1 MSTTCKR
8 KPFPWSSRLRLGY
21 AAPVVLALFLVVP
34 SLVFIFV
41 DQRVWPWDQAWYG
54 EVAVD
59 LWWTLL
65 NRPGLWPSAML
76 NAFGTKPPVIAWIG
90 QFFVPLGQA
99 LGSVEIG
106 LLLLQCTGAIT
117 SLVLIFHAGRSVSY
131 GSVGSGVFS
140 MIICGAAPLF
150 IGMATQ
156 FFPEMFQL
164 AVVAGVW
171 CLAVGGKDLPPKVT
185 FSWLLLLGGAGLIT
199 KATTPLY
206 TIAPTILGI
215 MNVCR
220 VSNEEAQVKHVKSNA
235 SGCLYACSAVVSLV
249 CIAWYANNY
258 HGVLHHMAISSSG
271 EVALNYGQEPV
282 FGQKAAFW
290 TSAFLASFFAD
301 WPAKTI
307 FAAMVIFASCGIIR
321 RQSPPQVLMLNR
333 KYYIFSLGQ
342 IALVV
347 LVLGGQINEETRFL
361 LPLLPSVAILVA
373 LGFSAVSN
381 RNVKILL
388 FALATVA
395 YLSTI
400 SITVGYREPN
410 SSFSAWLKA
419 PSADS
424 QHKNSI
430 QAAVSATSKAYTN
443 EKLQIIGYEL
453 PWFNANSFS
462 FYSAKNRMISNVK
475 ALYTSLGYAEKS
487 ELRAWKRFEE
497 VAPIFFITLQKT
509 ETGSADY
516 LNAVSQSISERIKRD
531 ERFQPMRVDNS
542 SEIRIYGRS
551 ISQ

>member
-1 MSTTCKR
+1 MSTTCER
-8 KPFPWSSRLRLGY
+8 KPFPWSSRLCLGY

-34 SLVFIFV
+34 SLVFTFV

-117 SLVLIFHAGRSVSY
+117 SLVLIFHAGRCVPS

-140 MIICGAAPLF
+140 MIVCGAAPLF
-150 IGMATQ
+150 VGMATQ
-156 FFPEMFQL
+156 CFPEIFQSA
-164 AVVAGVW
+164 AVAAVW
-171 CLAVGGKDLPPKVT
+171 CLAIAGKNLPRAT
-185 FSWLLLLGGAGLIT
+185 AFSWLLLLGAAGLLT

-206 TIAPTILGI
+206 TIAPTILVI

-220 VSNEEAQVKHVKSNA
+220 VSNEGAQVKHVKSNA
-235 SGCLYACSAVVSLV
+235 SRCLYFCSAVVSLACV
-249 CIAWYANNY
+249 AWYVSNY
-258 HGVLHHMAISSSG
+258 HGVLHHIAIASSG

-282 FGQKAAFW
+282 FRQKAAFW

-307 FAAMVIFASCGIIR
+307 FAAIVIFASCGIIR
-321 RQSPPQVLMLNR
+321 RQSRPQALMLGR
-333 KYYIFSLGQ
+333 KYFIFSLGQ

-347 LVLGGQINEETRFL
+347 LVLGGQINEETRYL
-361 LPLLPSVAILVA
+361 LPLLPSVAILAA
-373 LGFSAVSN
+373 LGYSAVSN
-381 RNVKILL
+381 RSVKILL
-388 FALATVA
+388 FALAAAA
-395 YLSTI
+395 YLSTV
-400 SITVGYREPN
+400 SIAVGYREPTP
-410 SSFSAWLKA
+410 SFSGWLKA
-419 PSADS
+419 PATDSA
-424 QHKNSI
+424 HKNMI
-430 QAAVSATSKAYTN
+430 QAAVSATSNASTN
-443 EKLQIIGYEL
+443 EKLQIVGYEL

-462 FYSAKNRMISNVK
+462 FFSAKHRLTSNVK

-497 VAPIFFITLQKT
+497 IAPLFFVTLQTT
-509 ETGSADY
+509 EMCADDY
-516 LNAVSQSISERIKRD
+516 LNTVSQAISERVRRD
-531 ERFQPMRVDNS
+531 ERFKPLPVAHS
-542 SEIRIYGRS
+542 SEVRIYGRS
-551 ISQ
+551 IFQ